1 MTLRR
6 CFLIGSFARRA
17 IFAAMLGALAACSLT
32 RPATVKQTYLLQPQP
47 PSQAANT
54 PRPGTLKI
62 GTIAVASQFRGK
74 ALLYR
79 ETDLKYEADFYNEF
93 LVAPSAMLTESAGAW
108 LAAARVFD
116 DVLPSSAN
124 ANGDYVLEGFVSELY
139 GDYRDA
145 AKPAAVLTAK
155 FFLIDNRSLNSVP
168 VWQTE
173 LTQRVALS
181 GRGSDA
187 LAAGFSSAWAAILSD
202 LARQL
207 TAAQLPAK
215 ELQGSTP
222 PR

>member
-1 MTLRR
+1 MTLHRR
-6 CFLIGSFARRA
+6 SSIDSMARGA
-17 IFAAMLGALAACSLT
+17 ILAAMLGVLAACSLT

-124 ANGDYVLEGFVSELY
+124 ANGDYVLEGFVSQLY

-145 AKPAAVLTAK
+145 AKPAAVLSAK
-155 FFLIDNRSLNSVP
+155 FFLIDNRSVSAVP

-173 LTQRVALS
+173 LTQTIALA
-181 GRGSDA
+181 GRGPDQ
-187 LAAGFSSAWAAILSD
+187 LAAALSSAWAAILSD

-207 TAAQLPAK
+207 A
-215 ELQGSTP
+215 
-222 PR
+222 